1 MTGSLRGLSRCPDT
15 YLALA
20 ISGWHWVRVHALHHA
35 ARLTAAHWL
44 RPGVL
49 CSWRRYSRLY
59 TAGTHVHCTLYN
71 CTHPVIVFKIYWR
84 LEDLRGEERTW
95 EGRWK
100 LKDIRFKINAMLEGL
115 YKHIMMML
123 SETRWTQA
131 WPGGRGTQWTLT
143 CVTCHYHWF
152 VICLYLTTSRTLNHC
167 AHFKVNGIIGVYTRR
182 HLL

>member
-1 MTGSLRGLSRCPDT
+1 MTGSLRGLSRCPGT
-15 YLALA
+15 YLA
-20 ISGWHWVRVHALHHA
+20 ISRWHWVWAHALHHA

-59 TAGTHVHCTLYN
+59 TAGTHVLCALYTVQLYAP
-71 CTHPVIVFKIYWR
+71 CYCFQDL
-84 LEDLRGEERTW
+84 LEVGGPQRRGAHLGRKMEVERYQIQD
-95 EGRWK
+95 K
-100 LKDIRFKINAMLEGL
+100 CNVEGL
-115 YKHIMMML
+115 YKHIWWCYQ
-123 SETRWTQA
+123 R
-131 WPGGRGTQWTLT
+131 PGGHRRGRGTQRTLT